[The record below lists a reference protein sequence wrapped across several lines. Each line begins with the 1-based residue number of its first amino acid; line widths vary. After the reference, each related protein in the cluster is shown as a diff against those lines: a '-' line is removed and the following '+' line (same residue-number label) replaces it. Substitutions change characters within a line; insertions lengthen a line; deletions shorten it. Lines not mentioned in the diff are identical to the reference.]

1 MPELE
6 WGQVVSFVMGGGFAV
21 VCGFVRSGFN
31 FADGRQV
38 LFTHPK

>member
-6 WGQVVSFVMGGGFAV
+6 WAQVVSFVMGGGFAV
-21 VCGFVRSGFN
+21 VCGFVRSGFY

-38 LFTHPK
+38 LFAHPE